1 MANYSLDL
9 EGPVLSGRTFSD
21 GIIFTYSQSEPTL
34 QNIEINNRRLK
45 WLSDRLEVK
54 IGKNVKIWCDFR
66 SLWPTDTN
74 RNHCIYSVARNGFFE
89 LEYELEV
96 AFLIDDNL
104 SDFLSYFDTSR
115 LSFVF
120 KFTDKETVPRMVQ
133 RGKISFLGSKEVL
146 NLANHAVNLLN
157 FIPEDNVLKILQI
170 DCKKEEFYLP
180 AQYHKNVSLPNI
192 EEVILYNY
200 GINLI

>member
-45 WLSDRLEVK
+45 WLSDHLEVK
-54 IGKNVKIWCDFR
+54 IGENVKIWCDFR

-120 KFTDKETVPRMVQ
+120 KFTERKLSLEWLKEGR
-133 RGKISFLGSKEVL
+133 FL
-146 NLANHAVNLLN
+146 
-157 FIPEDNVLKILQI
+157 F
-170 DCKKEEFYLP
+170 
-180 AQYHKNVSLPNI
+180 
-192 EEVILYNY
+192 
-200 GINLI
+200 